1 MHPQGLGGAFG
12 AADLQARRPWLRLFG
27 VLRVAHA
34 APAERAAWAALYR
47 RLAAAACAR
56 FGEGGA
62 AAAGEAEA
70 SGVAGEEHREPPG
83 PGGED
88 GPGREGPEGTGM
100 GPREAAVVLF
110 ALVQNARFLH
120 GQAGPAAGV
129 PELLARLA
137 AAPGQEAATLAAK
150 AEAALRLV
158 RADDGGAGSSSMD
171 WRAGPGA
178 GDYEEEDEEEEE
190 DAGALETLRA
200 VLDEH
205 GPDPVAALELD
216 CY

>member
-1 MHPQGLGGAFG
+1 M
-12 AADLQARRPWLRLFG
+12 
-27 VLRVAHA
+27 
-34 APAERAAWAALYR
+34 
-47 RLAAAACAR
+47 
-56 FGEGGA
+56 
-62 AAAGEAEA
+62 
-70 SGVAGEEHREPPG
+70 G
-83 PGGED
+83 PG
-88 GPGREGPEGTGM
+88 
-100 GPREAAVVLF
+100 EAAVVLF

-158 RADDGGAGSSSMD
+158 RADDAGAGSSSMD

-178 GDYEEEDEEEEE
+178 GDYEEEEE

>member
-1 MHPQGLGGAFG
+1 MQGLGGAFS

-34 APAERAAWAALYR
+34 APPERATWAALHR
-47 RLAAAACAR
+47 RLAAAACSGAR

-70 SGVAGEEHREPPG
+70 SGVAREEPREHRG

-88 GPGREGPEGTGM
+88 GPGREGPEGM

-158 RADDGGAGSSSMD
+158 RADDSGAGSSSMD
-171 WRAGPGA
+171 WGAGPGA
-178 GDYEEEDEEEEE
+178 GDYEEEEEEEDE

>member
-1 MHPQGLGGAFG
+1 
-12 AADLQARRPWLRLFG
+12 
-27 VLRVAHA
+27 
-34 APAERAAWAALYR
+34 
-47 RLAAAACAR
+47 
-56 FGEGGA
+56 
-62 AAAGEAEA
+62 
-70 SGVAGEEHREPPG
+70 
-83 PGGED
+83 
-88 GPGREGPEGTGM
+88 M

-150 AEAALRLV
+150 AESALRLV
-158 RADDGGAGSSSMD
+158 RADDSGAGSSSMD
-171 WRAGPGA
+171 WGAGPGA
-178 GDYEEEDEEEEE
+178 GDYEEEEEEEEE